1 MTQPSLLTSFLTI
14 AFATLAS
21 FTADTAQAQDDQATG
36 LNILFITVDD
46 MSADSI
52 GAFGCKLPN
61 TSPNVDQLAAQ
72 GLRFNH
78 MHVVV
83 GNCMPSRNVM
93 WSGKYP
99 HTTGVEGFYP
109 IPEPD
114 YPHLVDLMQ
123 DGGYFIGIRGK
134 VSHSTPYHPYHWDAI
149 LDTDAQGNK
158 HHMKDARS
166 YYLSTRD
173 GIAKAMKAGKPFC
186 LIINISDPHK
196 PFYSQS
202 KRKGTFDDPHVP
214 TRVFTADEVPVPNF
228 LPDDLAIREEV
239 ALYYSSVRRAD
250 DCVGEIL
257 RALKKS
263 GQEDHTVVM
272 FLSDHG
278 MPLPFAKTQLYHHS
292 THTPFIVKYPDVTN
306 AGTVDNEHVL
316 SAVDLTPTLL
326 DIAGIEHPD
335 TGFDGRSFAPTLSG
349 KSQKGRHFAFKEY
362 NENSA
367 GTREPM
373 RSVQGKRFGY
383 IFNPWSNGERFMK
396 TATQGTATYR
406 KMKELAKTDEYVAG
420 RVRLIDHRVP
430 EEFYDYKT
438 DPDGLHNLV
447 DDPEYQDELKRHRQA
462 LKQHMTR
469 TEDYALAAFEVRTD
483 PEALEAFMSVQETQ
497 AADRKAAKR
506 RHNNKKTNLF
516 QLSPPK
522 TFAPGEAV
530 IVEIPHDLP
539 QTLGPTKFH
548 VTLKGGTQGK
558 RLERKVLEVSG
569 KGTLKVTFNVPKT
582 IAGNQISFSAFA
594 GEDFE
599 HNLQHETSK
608 PIPYEP

>member
-1 MTQPSLLTSFLTI
+1 MKYRTLLPTLLTLALAILSFELTS
-14 AFATLAS
+14 AAKPQADK
-21 FTADTAQAQDDQATG
+21 TAG

-52 GAFGCKLPN
+52 GAFGCELAD
-61 TSPNVDQLAAQ
+61 TSPNVDQLAAE

-83 GNCMPSRNVM
+83 GNCKPSRNVM

-99 HTTGVEGFYP
+99 HTTGVEGFYS

-134 VSHSTPYHPYHWDAI
+134 VSHSTPYYPYHWDAI

-158 HHMKDARS
+158 HHMKDAKS
-166 YYLSTRD
+166 YYISTRD
-173 GIAKAMKAGKPFC
+173 GIAAAKEAGKPFC
-186 LIINISDPHK
+186 LIVNISDPHK
-196 PFYSQS
+196 PFYSQN

-228 LPDDLAIREEV
+228 LPDDPAIREEV

-257 RALKKS
+257 RALKES
-263 GQEDHTVVM
+263 GQEDNTVVM

-292 THTPFIVKYPDVTN
+292 THTPYIVKYPGVTK
-306 AGTVDNEHVL
+306 AGAIDNDHVL

-326 DIAGIEHPD
+326 DVAGIEHPE
-335 TGFDGRSFAPTLSG
+335 TGFDGQSFAPAFSG
-349 KSQKGRHFAFKEY
+349 ESLKGRNFAFKEY

-373 RSVQGKRFGY
+373 RSIQGKRFGY
-383 IFNPWSNGERFMK
+383 VFNPWSNGERLMK

-406 KMKELAKTDEYVAG
+406 KMKELAETDEYVAG

-430 EEFYDYKT
+430 EEFYDYKN

-447 DDPEYQDELKRHRQA
+447 DDPEYQDELKRHREA
-462 LKQHMTR
+462 LKRHLNR
-469 TEDYALAAFEVRTD
+469 TDDFVLEAFEVRTD
-483 PEALEAFMSVQETQ
+483 PEALEAFMAGQEEQ
-497 AADRKAAKR
+497 AAKRKAAKR
-506 RHNNKKTNLF
+506 KNNPKKPASSN
-516 QLSPPK
+516 
-522 TFAPGEAV
+522 
-530 IVEIPHDLP
+530 
-539 QTLGPTKFH
+539 
-548 VTLKGGTQGK
+548 
-558 RLERKVLEVSG
+558 
-569 KGTLKVTFNVPKT
+569 
-582 IAGNQISFSAFA
+582 
-594 GEDFE
+594 
-599 HNLQHETSK
+599 
-608 PIPYEP
+608 